1 MRKLS
6 AEAKQAIIDKVLARD
21 GRTVVEIAKLHNIS
35 YSTLQKWIRKVRN
48 GDIIDPVKSVKD
60 NQALSLSERFTHLMA
75 TASLDETAVGIYC
88 REHGLYAIQLTQ
100 WKEAFMTQKPDLK
113 KQDNLAL
120 TWQRNQVHVLCPLES
135 RLEVLTA
142 LADFGFYEGEL
153 HRLESDVEAQ
163 EPQAEKD
170 VGFAH
175 RIHHRNKEHWQ
186 RFGETIERFT
196 RDDSS

>member
-113 KQDNLAL
+113 KQDNLTEL
-120 TWQRNQVHVLCPLES
+120 RTL
-135 RLEVLTA
+135 RLENKRLKQDVKRKNSALAEATA
-142 LADFGFYEGEL
+142 LLVLKKKASLIWGE
-153 HRLESDVEAQ
+153 VE
-163 EPQAEKD
+163 ED
-170 VGFAH
+170 
-175 RIHHRNKEHWQ
+175 
-186 RFGETIERFT
+186 
-196 RDDSS
+196 

>member
-48 GDIIDPVKSVKD
+48 GDIIDPVKSVKN

-113 KQDNLAL
+113 KQDNLTEL
-120 TWQRNQVHVLCPLES
+120 RTL
-135 RLEVLTA
+135 RLENKRLKQDVKLKNSALAEATA
-142 LADFGFYEGEL
+142 LLILKKKASLIWGE
-153 HRLESDVEAQ
+153 VE
-163 EPQAEKD
+163 ED
-170 VGFAH
+170 
-175 RIHHRNKEHWQ
+175 
-186 RFGETIERFT
+186 
-196 RDDSS
+196 

>member
-113 KQDNLAL
+113 KQDNLTEL
-120 TWQRNQVHVLCPLES
+120 RTL
-135 RLEVLTA
+135 RLENKRLKQDVKLKNSALAEATA
-142 LADFGFYEGEL
+142 LLILKKKASLIWGE
-153 HRLESDVEAQ
+153 VE
-163 EPQAEKD
+163 ED
-170 VGFAH
+170 
-175 RIHHRNKEHWQ
+175 
-186 RFGETIERFT
+186 
-196 RDDSS
+196 

>member
-113 KQDNLAL
+113 KQDNLAEL
-120 TWQRNQVHVLCPLES
+120 RAL
-135 RLEVLTA
+135 RLENKQLKHDVKRKNSALAEATA
-142 LADFGFYEGEL
+142 LLVLKKKASLIWGE
-153 HRLESDVEAQ
+153 VE
-163 EPQAEKD
+163 ED
-170 VGFAH
+170 
-175 RIHHRNKEHWQ
+175 
-186 RFGETIERFT
+186 
-196 RDDSS
+196 

>member
-1 MRKLS
+1 MHKLS

-21 GRTVVEIAKLHNIS
+21 GRTVGEIAKLHNIS

-48 GDIIDPVKSVKD
+48 GDIIDPVKSVKN

-113 KQDNLAL
+113 KQDNLTEL
-120 TWQRNQVHVLCPLES
+120 RTL
-135 RLEVLTA
+135 RLENKRLKQDVKRKNSALAEATA
-142 LADFGFYEGEL
+142 LLILKKKASLIWGE
-153 HRLESDVEAQ
+153 VE
-163 EPQAEKD
+163 ED
-170 VGFAH
+170 
-175 RIHHRNKEHWQ
+175 
-186 RFGETIERFT
+186 
-196 RDDSS
+196 

>member
-113 KQDNLAL
+113 KQDNLTEL
-120 TWQRNQVHVLCPLES
+120 RTL
-135 RLEVLTA
+135 RLENKRLKQDVKRKNSALAEATA
-142 LADFGFYEGEL
+142 LLVLKKKASLIWGEVD
-153 HRLESDVEAQ
+153 ED
-163 EPQAEKD
+163 
-170 VGFAH
+170 
-175 RIHHRNKEHWQ
+175 
-186 RFGETIERFT
+186 
-196 RDDSS
+196 

>member
-113 KQDNLAL
+113 KQDNLTEL
-120 TWQRNQVHVLCPLES
+120 RTL
-135 RLEVLTA
+135 RLENKRLKQDVKLKNSALAEATA
-142 LADFGFYEGEL
+142 LLILKKKASLIWGEVD
-153 HRLESDVEAQ
+153 ED
-163 EPQAEKD
+163 
-170 VGFAH
+170 
-175 RIHHRNKEHWQ
+175 
-186 RFGETIERFT
+186 
-196 RDDSS
+196 

>member
-21 GRTVVEIAKLHNIS
+21 GRTVGEIAKLHNIS

-113 KQDNLAL
+113 KQDNLTEL
-120 TWQRNQVHVLCPLES
+120 RTL
-135 RLEVLTA
+135 RLENKRLKQDVKLKNSALAEATA
-142 LADFGFYEGEL
+142 LLILKKKASLIWGE
-153 HRLESDVEAQ
+153 VE
-163 EPQAEKD
+163 ED
-170 VGFAH
+170 
-175 RIHHRNKEHWQ
+175 
-186 RFGETIERFT
+186 
-196 RDDSS
+196 

>member
-113 KQDNLAL
+113 KQDNLTEL
-120 TWQRNQVHVLCPLES
+120 RTL
-135 RLEVLTA
+135 RLENKRLKQDVKLKNRALAEATA
-142 LADFGFYEGEL
+142 LLILKKKASLIWGE
-153 HRLESDVEAQ
+153 VE
-163 EPQAEKD
+163 ED
-170 VGFAH
+170 
-175 RIHHRNKEHWQ
+175 
-186 RFGETIERFT
+186 
-196 RDDSS
+196 

>member
-21 GRTVVEIAKLHNIS
+21 GRTVGEIAKLHNIS

-48 GDIIDPVKSVKD
+48 GDIIDPVKSVKN

-113 KQDNLAL
+113 KQDNLAEL
-120 TWQRNQVHVLCPLES
+120 RAL
-135 RLEVLTA
+135 RLENNRLKQDVKRKNSALAEATA
-142 LADFGFYEGEL
+142 LLVLKKKASLIWGE
-153 HRLESDVEAQ
+153 VE
-163 EPQAEKD
+163 ED
-170 VGFAH
+170 
-175 RIHHRNKEHWQ
+175 
-186 RFGETIERFT
+186 
-196 RDDSS
+196 

>member
-113 KQDNLAL
+113 KQDKLAEL
-120 TWQRNQVHVLCPLES
+120 RAL
-135 RLEVLTA
+135 RLENKRLKQDVKRKNSALAEATA
-142 LADFGFYEGEL
+142 LLVLKKKASLIWGKVDE
-153 HRLESDVEAQ
+153 D
-163 EPQAEKD
+163 
-170 VGFAH
+170 
-175 RIHHRNKEHWQ
+175 
-186 RFGETIERFT
+186 
-196 RDDSS
+196 

>member
-48 GDIIDPVKSVKD
+48 GDIIDPVKSVKN

-113 KQDNLAL
+113 KQDNLAEL
-120 TWQRNQVHVLCPLES
+120 RAL
-135 RLEVLTA
+135 RLENKQLKHDVKRKNSALAEATA
-142 LADFGFYEGEL
+142 LLVLKKKASLIWGE
-153 HRLESDVEAQ
+153 VE
-163 EPQAEKD
+163 ED
-170 VGFAH
+170 
-175 RIHHRNKEHWQ
+175 
-186 RFGETIERFT
+186 
-196 RDDSS
+196 

>member
-21 GRTVVEIAKLHNIS
+21 GRTVVEIVKLHNIS

-113 KQDNLAL
+113 KQDNLTEL
-120 TWQRNQVHVLCPLES
+120 RTL
-135 RLEVLTA
+135 RLENKRLKQDVKRKNSALAEATA
-142 LADFGFYEGEL
+142 LLILKKKASLIWGE
-153 HRLESDVEAQ
+153 VE
-163 EPQAEKD
+163 ED
-170 VGFAH
+170 
-175 RIHHRNKEHWQ
+175 
-186 RFGETIERFT
+186 
-196 RDDSS
+196 

>member
-75 TASLDETAVGIYC
+75 AASLDETAVGIYS

-113 KQDNLAL
+113 KQDNLTEL
-120 TWQRNQVHVLCPLES
+120 RTL
-135 RLEVLTA
+135 RLENKRLKQDVKRKNSALAEATA
-142 LADFGFYEGEL
+142 LLILKKKASLIWGE
-153 HRLESDVEAQ
+153 VE
-163 EPQAEKD
+163 ED
-170 VGFAH
+170 
-175 RIHHRNKEHWQ
+175 
-186 RFGETIERFT
+186 
-196 RDDSS
+196 